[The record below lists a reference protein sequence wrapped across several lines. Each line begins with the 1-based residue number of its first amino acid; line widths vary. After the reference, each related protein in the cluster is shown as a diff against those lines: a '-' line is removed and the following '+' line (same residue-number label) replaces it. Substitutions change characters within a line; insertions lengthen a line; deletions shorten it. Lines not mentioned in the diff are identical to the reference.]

1 MATLRLS
8 KDLENRLNQ
17 LAEITG
23 RNKTFYIRMLVEEHI
38 DELEDRY
45 IAEQRLE
52 NPTKRLS
59 SQEMRQELGLKNWR
73 FRV

>member
-1 MATLRLS
+1 MATMRLS
-8 KDLENRLNQ
+8 KELEKRRTQ
-17 LAEITG
+17 LAEISG
-23 RNKTFYIRMLVEEHI
+23 RTKTFYIRMLVEEHI

-59 SQEMRQELGLKNWR
+59 SQEMRQELGLKN
-73 FRV
+73 

>member
-8 KDLENRLNQ
+8 KDLESRLDH
-17 LAEITG
+17 LAEMTG
-23 RNKTFYIRMLVEEHI
+23 RTKTFYIRQLLEEHI

-52 NPTKRLS
+52 TPAMRLS
-59 SQEMRQELGLKNWR
+59 SQQMRQELGLDN
-73 FRV
+73 

>member
-8 KDLENRLNQ
+8 KELEDRLNQ

-23 RNKTFYIRMLVEEHI
+23 RTKTFYIRMLVEEHI

-45 IAEQRLE
+45 IAEQRME
-52 NPTKRLS
+52 NPTKRLN
-59 SQEMRQELGLKNWR
+59 SQEMRQELGLEN
-73 FRV
+73 

>member
-8 KDLENRLNQ
+8 KELENRLNQ

-23 RNKTFYIRMLVEEHI
+23 RTKTFYIRMLVEEHI

-52 NPTKRLS
+52 TPAKHLT
-59 SQEMRQELGLKNWR
+59 SQEMRQELGLEN
-73 FRV
+73 

>member
-8 KDLENRLNQ
+8 KELEDRLNQ

-23 RNKTFYIRMLVEEHI
+23 RTKTFYIRMLVEEHI

-45 IAEQRLE
+45 IAEQRME

-59 SQEMRQELGLKNWR
+59 SQEMRQELGLEN
-73 FRV
+73 